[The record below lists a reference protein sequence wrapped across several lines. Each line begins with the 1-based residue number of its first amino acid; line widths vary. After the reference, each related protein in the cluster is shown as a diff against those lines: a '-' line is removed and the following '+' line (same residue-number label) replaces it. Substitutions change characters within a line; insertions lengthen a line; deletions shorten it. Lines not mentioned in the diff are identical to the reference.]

1 MSELTTESSTRGN
14 VVVAAATALWAFLR
28 SSKLGMLS
36 TFFLLLALISALCAE
51 LIAPFDPVR
60 GHYDSIRVAPS
71 LNTYYLGT
79 DDYGRDVLSR
89 LIFGARISLL
99 VGISATLLGDF
110 FGLFWGVLSGY
121 LGRTFDLVSQRALD
135 ILMAFPNLILAM
147 LIMVSIGPGIT
158 TVIIAVAVGRIPATT
173 RIIRSVVLSV
183 KETAYVDSAHAI
195 GASSARIMSK
205 HVLPQ
210 CIAPFLV
217 LLSVHIGISIIAE
230 SSLSY
235 LGIGIPPPNASW
247 GNMLGEATSGRF
259 KPDWWLAVVPG
270 LAITLI
276 VLSSNLMGDALRDFL
291 DPRLRGRL
299 EE

>member
-1 MSELTTESSTRGN
+1 M
-14 VVVAAATALWAFLR
+14 LR
-28 SSKLGMLS
+28 
-36 TFFLLLALISALCAE
+36 
-51 LIAPFDPVR
+51 
-60 GHYDSIRVAPS
+60 
-71 LNTYYLGT
+71 
-79 DDYGRDVLSR
+79 
-89 LIFGARISLL
+89 
-99 VGISATLLGDF
+99 
-110 FGLFWGVLSGY
+110 
-121 LGRTFDLVSQRALD
+121 
-135 ILMAFPNLILAM
+135 
-147 LIMVSIGPGIT
+147 
-158 TVIIAVAVGRIPATT
+158 

-183 KETAYVDSAHAI
+183 KETTYVDSAHAI

-217 LLSVHIGISIIAE
+217 LLSVHIGIPIIAE

-235 LGIGIPPPNASW
+235 LGIGIPPPIANW
-247 GNMLGEATSGRF
+247 GNMLGEATAGVF
-259 KPDWWLAVVPG
+259 KPDWWMAVAPD

>member
-1 MSELTTESSTRGN
+1 MSELTTELSTRRN
-14 VVVAAATALWAFLR
+14 VLAATAIPVWTFLR
-28 SSKLGMLS
+28 SSKLGMFS
-36 TFFLLLALISALCAE
+36 AFFLLLALIAALCADV
-51 LIAPFDPVR
+51 IAPFDPTQ
-60 GHYDSIRVAPS
+60 GHYDAVRTAPS
-71 LNTYYLGT
+71 WNTYYLGT

-99 VGISATLLGDF
+99 VGISASLLGDI
-110 FGLFWGVLSGY
+110 FGLFWGLLSGY
-121 LGRTFDLVSQRALD
+121 LGRTFDLISQRGLD

-147 LIMVSIGPGIT
+147 LIMVSIGTGIT

-195 GASSARIMSK
+195 GATSARIMLR

-210 CIAPFLV
+210 CVAPFLV

-247 GNMLGEATSGRF
+247 GNMLGEATSGVF
-259 KPDWWLAVVPG
+259 KPDWWMAVAPG
-270 LAITLI
+270 FAITLI